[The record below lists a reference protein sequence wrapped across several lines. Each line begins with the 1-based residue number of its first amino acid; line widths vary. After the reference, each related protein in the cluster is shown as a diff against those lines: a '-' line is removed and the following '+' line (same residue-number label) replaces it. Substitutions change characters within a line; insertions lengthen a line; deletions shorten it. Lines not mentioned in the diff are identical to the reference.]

1 MAAAGF
7 TMLRILRVVCFGEYT
22 NRVLRKDT
30 HQENRQQVN
39 RFISFDLSF
48 HVIKSSVNSSLQKV
62 WVNFF
67 PASQVTNPIMNIL

>member
-1 MAAAGF
+1 MMPEEEHSMAAAGF
-7 TMLRILRVVCFGEYT
+7 TILRILRVVCFGEYT

-48 HVIKSSVNSSLQKV
+48 HQMESVLSKV
-62 WVNFF
+62 QSTLLKRFG
-67 PASQVTNPIMNIL
+67 